1 MPLGPTRLIVLA
13 DHVGGGQ
20 YGRMAGADYLRW
32 QDKDPASALEYSL
45 DVAGALDDTTD
56 APTLAT
62 VMITPF
68 GSAFDLVLE
77 TVGIRGTI
85 IVCRFAGGLP
95 GMWYAVRV
103 GWQSTISGR
112 NDGREIALRINTG
125 AAQHGATFGSAATIT
140 SATTIDPYGRT

>member
-103 GWQSTISGR
+103 GWQSSISGR
-112 NDGREIALRINTG
+112 QDGREVALRVNPG
-125 AAQHGATFGSAATIT
+125 AAQQGATFGTMATIT